1 MSDVFYQL
9 FNVLSS
15 PCFAQNGPRRITSG
29 VIVGYLDKIVSY
41 IFPIAGLLSVGF
53 IIYGG
58 YMWMVSGGDPER
70 VKQAQGTLTWAI
82 LGLIFTVLARVI
94 LGLIYGGLQS

>member
-1 MSDVFYQL
+1 MSDVFFYQL

-58 YMWMVSGGDPER
+58 YMWMVSG
-70 VKQAQGTLTWAI
+70 TLTWAI